1 MAKLKQTETKTI
13 FMRGPSAGVRLALFA
28 LISVLLMM
36 VDHRYM
42 HLESA
47 RGVLSLVVMPLQ
59 EAVNTPTAL
68 VNWLSKTLMT
78 RESLQEENRR
88 LRQRNFLTTAQLQKL
103 TILEAEN
110 RRLRTLLDSA
120 ATIPQKAIIAELIN
134 VDDDPY
140 RHRILLSK
148 GTTHGVR
155 VGQPVL
161 DANGVVGQILHAGPL
176 TSTAVLITDPS
187 HALPVQVDRNGL
199 RGLLAGTGRYD
210 RLELPNVPN
219 NGDVQVGDLL
229 ITSGLGGRFPR
240 GYPVARVESVD
251 PDPGQPF
258 AHIVAQPTTEL
269 DRIRE
274 VLLLIN
280 EPLLA
285 NERQRPAEAAP
296 PEPNE

>member
-1 MAKLKQTETKTI
+1 LPKLKQTETKTI
-13 FMRGPSAGVRLALFA
+13 FMRGPSAGMR
-28 LISVLLMM
+28 VLLFGLLSVILMT
-36 VDHRYM
+36 VDHRYI
-42 HLESA
+42 HLERT
-47 RGVLSLVVMPLQ
+47 RGALSLVVLPLQ
-59 EAVNTPTAL
+59 QVVNAPSAL
-68 VNWLSKTLMT
+68 VRWLADVLMT
-78 RESLQEENRR
+78 REELRRENSR

-103 TILEAEN
+103 TVLEAEN

-120 ATIPQKAIIAELIN
+120 ATIPQRAIIAELIN

-140 RHRILLSK
+140 RHRILVGK
-148 GTTHGVR
+148 GTSHGVR

-161 DANGVVGQILHAGPL
+161 DANGVVGQIMHVGPL
-176 TSTAVLITDPS
+176 TATAVLITDPS

-199 RGLLAGTGRYD
+199 RGLLVGSGRYD
-210 RLELPNVPN
+210 RLQLPHVPN
-219 NGDVQVGDLL
+219 NADVQVGDLL

-240 GYPVARVESVD
+240 GYPVARVVSVE

-258 AHIVAQPTTEL
+258 ARIAAQPTTEL

-285 NERQRPAEAAP
+285 HDGEGPVAAP
-296 PEPNE
+296 PEPDE